1 MEGRKPHKR
10 RAALR
15 ETSGGETHGAET
27 ATTQNFVRE
36 NTVTKC
42 HDCNLVVMQ
51 GRVENVAQPVAARTG
66 TTGLHGIGFS
76 QTSKQWN
83 NLRGRES
90 FGGQLKTWGQ
100 FEGREEFE
108 FASRHRTS
116 ESQGSPGAVR
126 CGVGPGLHS
135 SGPTGQ
141 IIRRVHTRG

>member
-51 GRVENVAQPVAARTG
+51 GQVEIVAQPVAARTG
-66 TTGLHGIGFS
+66 TTGLHGSGFS
-76 QTSKQWN
+76 QTSN
-83 NLRGRES
+83 GTT
-90 FGGQLKTWGQ
+90 FA
-100 FEGREEFE
+100 EGN
-108 FASRHRTS
+108 HS
-116 ESQGSPGAVR
+116 EGS
-126 CGVGPGLHS
+126 
-135 SGPTGQ
+135 
-141 IIRRVHTRG
+141 